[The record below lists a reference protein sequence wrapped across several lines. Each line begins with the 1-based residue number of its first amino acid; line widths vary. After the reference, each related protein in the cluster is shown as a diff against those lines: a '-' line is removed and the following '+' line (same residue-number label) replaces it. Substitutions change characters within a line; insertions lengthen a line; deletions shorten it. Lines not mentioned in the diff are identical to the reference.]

1 MLDIRF
7 IRENTDKVQQAAKD
21 KGYDVS
27 IAELLQLDDERRSLQ
42 QQVDELRE
50 RRNANAGKMTRLSG
64 RQNGQE
70 GGKPEQVLIDE
81 GKQIKIELAEREGY
95 LTNTDTQFTDL
106 LKKVPNMPWS
116 DVPVGASEAENVEV
130 KVVGDKP
137 EFDFE
142 PKNHY
147 ELAEAKGWLDKERA
161 AKVAG
166 ARFAYVM
173 GDLVKL
179 QLAIEQFVIDVLT
192 NEDMLKKIAD
202 EAGLSVSTRP
212 FTPVLPPL
220 MIRTEPYDQMDRLEP
235 RDDRYKIEGEE
246 LWLQGSAEHVL
257 GSMHAGEVFEA
268 GQLPVRYLG
277 LATSFRKEA
286 GTYGK
291 DMEGLIRMH
300 QFDKLEMESFTT
312 EADGYNEHL
321 FFIAIQEYLLQQ
333 LGLPYHVLMKC
344 TADIGKPNA
353 RGVDMEVWLPGQGKY
368 RETHTADYM
377 TDYQAR
383 RLNTRVRKLAMIG
396 QAPLGQNSVLEL
408 IHTND
413 ATAFA
418 LGRAM
423 VAIIENYQTAD
434 GDVRVPEVL
443 RPYLAGREII

>member
-7 IRENTDKVQQAAKD
+7 IREHPEKVQQNAAN
-21 KGYDVS
+21 KGYDVD
-27 IAELLQLDDERRSLQ
+27 IAKLLELDEQRRSLQ
-42 QQVDELRE
+42 QAVDELRE
-50 RRNANAGKMTRLSG
+50 KRNANASQMKGG
-64 RQNGQE
+64 RPS
-70 GGKPEQVLIDE
+70 PELIDE
-81 GKQIKIELAEREGY
+81 GKRIKVELFEREGY
-95 LTNTDTQFTDL
+95 LGGVESEFTEL
-106 LKKVPNMPWS
+106 LKKVPNMALD
-116 DVPVGASEAENVEV
+116 DVPVGASEDENVEV
-130 KVVGDKP
+130 KAVGDIP
-137 EFDFE
+137 QFDFA

-147 ELAEAKGWLDKERA
+147 EIAEAKGWLDKERA
-161 AKVAG
+161 ARVAG
-166 ARFAYVM
+166 SRFAYIK
-173 GDLVKL
+173 GDLVLL
-179 QLAIEQFVIDVLT
+179 QQAIIQFVMNTLSNPGTIAQIVAENQLDV
-192 NEDMLKKIAD
+192 D
-202 EAGLSVSTRP
+202 TRA

-220 MIRTEPYDQMDRLEP
+220 MIRTEAYDQMDRLEP

-257 GSMHAGEVFEA
+257 GSMHAGEIFETE
-268 GQLPVRYLG
+268 QLPLRYLG
-277 LATSFRKEA
+277 FATSFRKEA

-312 EADGYNEHL
+312 SDDGLKEHL
-321 FFIAIQEYLLQQ
+321 LFVAIQEYLLQQ
-333 LGLPYHVLMKC
+333 LGLPYRVLMKC

-353 RGVDMEVWLPGQGKY
+353 RGVDMEAWLPGQGKY

-383 RLNTRVRKLAMIG
+383 RLNTRTRG
-396 QAPLGQNSVLEL
+396 ENGLEL

-434 GDVRVPEVL
+434 GDVAVPKVLRSYLGNREVL
-443 RPYLAGREII
+443 